1 MTIIDQFISDNRHKM
16 IESQMARTL
25 GVPQYL
31 ITSRIKT
38 LDLIDRRKAASVSYE
53 VRDEITALK
62 NYIWIHKKGFFV
74 EAAKERIKKLEYLN
88 EL

>member
-1 MTIIDQFISDNRHKM
+1 MTLIDQFISDNRHKM

-25 GVPQYL
+25 GVPQYFVYD
-31 ITSRIKT
+31 RIKS

-53 VRDEITALK
+53 VRDEILALK
-62 NYIWIHKKGFFV
+62 NYIWLKKKGLFV
-74 EAAKERIKKLEYLN
+74 EAAKERIEKLKYLN